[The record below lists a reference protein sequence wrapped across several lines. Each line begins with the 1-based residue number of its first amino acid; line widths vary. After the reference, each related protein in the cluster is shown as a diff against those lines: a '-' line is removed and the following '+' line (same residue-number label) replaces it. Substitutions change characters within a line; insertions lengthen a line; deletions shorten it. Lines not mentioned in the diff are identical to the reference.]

1 MTWETIADGTE
12 RLEVPGGHLIRSAW
26 RSLVGPHAVDGSAM
40 VFVPAPL
47 SLGPSDEMKAALEV
61 PGAADALALI
71 RAEPKKKGTR

>member
-40 VFVPAPL
+40 VFVPAASVAPI
-47 SLGPSDEMKAALEV
+47 PPDPMPA
-61 PGAADALALI
+61 
-71 RAEPKKKGTR
+71 KKGAR